1 MATKYNQLYNN
12 PQLNRAFSNIART
25 LIGSAQDDAA
35 VSLSNLR
42 NAQTKEQNLRNQN
55 MMDLR
60 NTIEPTSQFLGSQI
74 ARTMTGNPNAGINQS
89 GTGFIDGGNVS
100 MPLNNNLEQNLKQSN
115 RLGDV
120 GRAMLGDLDYTPNQF
135 TGALKNLN
143 QTQTDN
149 LARSLILSNDPKK
162 QRQGF
167 ILSGNNPG
175 KYFKEGT
182 AEKEIANDLE
192 AKLYGS
198 DKKLEGTKYSA
209 DRRLEGVKDKNIV
222 TETIGLDKNEKGLEA
237 EKFKAD
243 KKLEGTKDKNQK
255 DFEAKKEKNQ
265 IDKMYKKGLLKIK
278 EKDKKG
284 MPKIKEV
291 QDAILNLYESNAAYE
306 DFGAKFRSKIND
318 IFMERVFSDF
328 RNGVPVNPNR
338 PSGEKRKITFTEAF
352 QRNSRM
358 ISDGIVE
365 IGSGFFSSN
374 FKFPIF
380 FYNGIKLDIERG
392 MSDNDARKKITQFLG
407 YNESQANKVIE
418 QIRKEMD

>member
-42 NAQTKEQNLRNQN
+42 NAQTKEQNLKNKN

-60 NTIEPTSQFLGSQI
+60 NTIEPTSQLLGSQI
-74 ARTMTGNPNAGINQS
+74 ARTITGNQNAGINES
-89 GTGFIDGGNVS
+89 GTGFIDGGNMS
-100 MPLNNNLEQNLKQSN
+100 MPLSNNLDRNTNMSN
-115 RLGDV
+115 QFRSA

-143 QTQTDN
+143 QAQTDN

-182 AEKEIANDLE
+182 AEKEIANNLE

-209 DRRLEGVKDKNIV
+209 DKRLEGVKDKNIV

-243 KKLEGTKDKNQK
+243 KKLEGTKDKNKK

-265 IDKMYKKGLLKIK
+265 IDKMYKEGLLKVK
-278 EKDKKG
+278 GKDKKG
-284 MPKIKEV
+284 IPNINQVQKGIVALYSDNEAYDDFPAKIRNKM
-291 QDAILNLYESNAAYE
+291 NT
-306 DFGAKFRSKIND
+306 
-318 IFMERVFSDF
+318 IFMERVFTDF
-328 RNGVPVNPNR
+328 DKGIPVNPNI
-338 PSGEKRKITFTEAF
+338 PNGEKRQISFTEAF

-358 ISDGIVE
+358 ITDGIVE
-365 IGSGFFSSN
+365 IKSGFLST

-392 MSDNDARKKITQFLG
+392 MSDENASKKITQFLG
-407 YNESQANKVIE
+407 YNESQAKKVIE

>member
-42 NAQTKEQNLRNQN
+42 DAQTRNENLKNQN

-60 NTIEPTSQFLGSQI
+60 KTIEPTSQLLGSQI
-74 ARTMTGNPNAGINQS
+74 ARTITGNQNAGINES
-89 GTGFIDGGNVS
+89 GTGFIDGGNMS
-100 MPLNNNLEQNLKQSN
+100 MPLSNNLDRNTNMSN
-115 RLGDV
+115 QFSSA

-143 QTQTDN
+143 QAQTDN

-182 AEKEIANDLE
+182 AEKEIANNLE

-209 DRRLEGVKDKNIV
+209 DKRLEGVKDKNIV
-222 TETIGLDKNEKGLEA
+222 TERIGLDKNEKSLEA

-243 KKLEGTKDKNQK
+243 KKLEGTKDKNKK

-265 IDKMYKKGLLKIK
+265 IDKMYKEGLLKVK

-284 MPKIKEV
+284 MPKIKQV
-291 QDAILNLYESNAAYE
+291 QDAVLNLYESNAAYE
-306 DFGAKFRSKIND
+306 DFGAKFRSRIND
-318 IFMERVFSDF
+318 IFLKQVFKDF
-328 RNGVPVNPNR
+328 NNGIIVN
-338 PSGEKRKITFTEAF
+338 GENQKLSFTEAF
-352 QRNSRM
+352 QRNQRM

-374 FKFPIF
+374 FKFPAY
-380 FYNGIKLDIERG
+380 FYNAFKRNLNAMGEEEVKRRIIRDFGYDSDQAKAVINQIKSEL
-392 MSDNDARKKITQFLG
+392 N
-407 YNESQANKVIE
+407 
-418 QIRKEMD
+418 

>member
-1 MATKYNQLYNN
+1 MATIKYNQLYNN

-35 VSLSNLR
+35 ISLSNLR
-42 NAQTKEQNLRNQN
+42 DAQTRGVNIDNQN
-55 MMDLR
+55 KMDLR
-60 NTIEPTSQFLGSQI
+60 KTIEPTSKFLGSQI
-74 ARTMTGNPNAGINQS
+74 ARTMTGNPNAGINKS
-89 GTGFIDGGNVS
+89 GTGFIDGGDIS

-115 RLGDV
+115 RLGEV

-175 KYFKEGT
+175 KYFKDGT

-209 DRRLEGVKDKNIV
+209 DKTLEGVKDKNIV
-222 TETIGLDKNEKGLEA
+222 TEKVGLDKNEKTREVGL
-237 EKFKAD
+237 
-243 KKLEGTKDKNQK
+243 DKNK
-255 DFEAKKEKNQ
+255 KEFEVSKEKNQ
-265 IDKMYKKGLLKIK
+265 IEKQYKKGLLKVKAK
-278 EKDKKG
+278 EKKG
-284 MPKIKEV
+284 IPNIKEV
-291 QDAILNLYESNAAYE
+291 QNGIIALYSDNKDYD
-306 DFGAKFRSKIND
+306 DFSAKIRNNMNTV
-318 IFMERVFSDF
+318 FMERVFEDF
-328 RNGVPVNPNR
+328 DKGVPVDKNR
-338 PSGEKRKITFTEAF
+338 PYGEKRQISFTEAF

-358 ISDGIVE
+358 ITDGIVK
-365 IGSGFFSSN
+365 IKSGYLSS
-374 FKFPIF
+374 FKFPLY
-380 FYNGIKLDIERG
+380 FYNAFKRNFNSMGEEEVK
-392 MSDNDARKKITQFLG
+392 RKIIRDLG
-407 YNESQANKVIE
+407 YDSDQAKAIVN
-418 QIRKEMD
+418 QISSELN

>member
-42 NAQTKEQNLRNQN
+42 DAQTRGQNIKNQN

-74 ARTMTGNPNAGINQS
+74 ARTITGNQNAGINES
-89 GTGFIDGGNVS
+89 GTGFIDGGNIS

-120 GRAMLGDLDYTPNQF
+120 GRAMLGDLDYTPSQF

-149 LARSLILSNDPKK
+149 LARSLILSDDPKK

-182 AEKEIANDLE
+182 AEKEIANNLE

-209 DRRLEGVKDKNIV
+209 DRRLEGTKDKNIV
-222 TETIGLDKNEKGLEA
+222 TERIGLDKNEKGLEA

-243 KKLEGTKDKNQK
+243 KKLEGTKDKNKK

-265 IDKMYKKGLLKIK
+265 IDKMYKEGLLKVK

-284 MPKIKEV
+284 MPKIKQV
-291 QDAILNLYESNAAYE
+291 QDAVLNLYESNAAYQ
-306 DFGAKFRSKIND
+306 DFGAKFRSRIND
-318 IFMERVFSDF
+318 IFLKQVFSDF
-328 RNGVPVNPNR
+328 NNGVPVDRNR
-338 PSGEKRKITFTEAF
+338 PNGEKRKITFTEAF

-358 ISDGIVE
+358 IADGIVE

-374 FKFPIF
+374 FKFPLY
-380 FYNGIKLDIERG
+380 FYNNFKRNFNNMGEEEVKRKIIRDFGYDSDQAKAVINQIKSEL
-392 MSDNDARKKITQFLG
+392 N
-407 YNESQANKVIE
+407 
-418 QIRKEMD
+418 

>member
-12 PQLNRAFSNIART
+12 PQLNRAFSNIAKT

-35 VSLSNLR
+35 ISLSNLR
-42 NAQTKEQNLRNQN
+42 NAQTRGQNIKNQN

-60 NTIEPTSQFLGSQI
+60 NTVEPTSQLLGSQI
-74 ARTMTGNPNAGINQS
+74 ARTITGNPNVGINET
-89 GTGFIDGGNVS
+89 GTGFIDGGNMS
-100 MPLNNNLEQNLKQSN
+100 MPLSNNLDRNTNMSN
-115 RLGDV
+115 QFSSA

-143 QTQTDN
+143 QAQTDN

-175 KYFKEGT
+175 KYFKDGT
-182 AEKEIANDLE
+182 AEKEIANNLE

-209 DRRLEGVKDKNIV
+209 DKRLEGVKDKNIV
-222 TETIGLDKNEKGLEA
+222 TERIGLDKNEKGLEA

-243 KKLEGTKDKNQK
+243 KKLEGTKDKNKK

-265 IDKMYKKGLLKIK
+265 IDKMYKEGLLKVK
-278 EKDKKG
+278 EKEKKG

-291 QDAILNLYESNAAYE
+291 QDAVLNLYESNAAYE
-306 DFGAKFRSKIND
+306 DFGAKFRSRIND
-318 IFMERVFSDF
+318 IFLKQVFKDF
-328 RNGVPVNPNR
+328 NNGIIVN
-338 PSGEKRKITFTEAF
+338 GENQKLSFTEAF
-352 QRNSRM
+352 QRNQRM

-374 FKFPIF
+374 FKFPAY
-380 FYNGIKLDIERG
+380 FYNAFKRNLNAMGEEEVKRRIIRDFGYDSDQAKAVINQIKSEL
-392 MSDNDARKKITQFLG
+392 N
-407 YNESQANKVIE
+407 
-418 QIRKEMD
+418 

>member
-60 NTIEPTSQFLGSQI
+60 NTIEPTSQLLGSQI
-74 ARTMTGNPNAGINQS
+74 ARTITGNPNVGINES
-89 GTGFIDGGNVS
+89 GTGFVDGGNMS
-100 MPLNNNLEQNLKQSN
+100 MPLSNNLDRNTNMSN
-115 RLGDV
+115 QFSSA
-120 GRAMLGDLDYTPNQF
+120 GRAMLGDLDFTPNQF

-149 LARSLILSNDPKK
+149 LARSLILSDDPKK

-182 AEKEIANDLE
+182 AEKEIANKLE
-192 AKLYGS
+192 ADLFS
-198 DKKLEGTKYSA
+198 STKKLEGTKYSA
-209 DRRLEGVKDKNIV
+209 DQKLKGVKDKNIV
-222 TETIGLDKNEKGLEA
+222 TERIGLDKNEKTREVGL
-237 EKFKAD
+237 
-243 KKLEGTKDKNQK
+243 DKNEKTKEVGLDKNKK

-265 IDKMYKKGLLKIK
+265 IDKMYKEGLLKVK
-278 EKDKKG
+278 EKEKKG
-284 MPKIKEV
+284 MPKIKQV
-291 QDAILNLYESNAAYE
+291 QDAVLNLYESNAAYE
-306 DFGAKFRSKIND
+306 DFGAKFRSRITD
-318 IFMERVFSDF
+318 IFLKQVFKDLN
-328 RNGVPVNPNR
+328 NGVPVDQNR
-338 PSGEKRKITFTEAF
+338 PNGEKRQITFTEAF

-358 ISDGIVE
+358 IADGIVE

-374 FKFPIF
+374 FKFPLY
-380 FYNGIKLDIERG
+380 FYNSFKRNFNSMGEEEVKRKIIRDFGYDSDQAKAVINQIKSEL
-392 MSDNDARKKITQFLG
+392 N
-407 YNESQANKVIE
+407 
-418 QIRKEMD
+418 